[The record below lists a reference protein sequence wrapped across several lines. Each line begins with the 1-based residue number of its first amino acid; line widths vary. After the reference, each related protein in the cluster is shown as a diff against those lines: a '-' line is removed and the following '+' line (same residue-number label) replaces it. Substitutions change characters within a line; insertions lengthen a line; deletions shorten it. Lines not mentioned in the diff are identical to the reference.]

1 MRKEIRIAGFGGQG
15 VIMAGI
21 IVGKAAALFDNKN
34 AVQTQSYG
42 PEARGGAS
50 KTEVVIS
57 DTEIYY
63 PKVQN
68 PDILV
73 AMSHTALIKYMDD
86 LKNNGILI
94 IDPDMVDEKDP
105 EILNFIKKHNIKL
118 FKAPAT
124 ETAVNEIKLR
134 VVANIVM
141 VGAIVKATEIISKK
155 AALESILS
163 SVPKG
168 TEDKNKQAFEAG
180 YNLI

>member
-134 VVANIVM
+134 VVANLVM